1 VTFSLNELLETTAD
15 RSPESVAVVSGDV
28 RLTYGELELSANR
41 LANAMLA
48 CKLARGDRVGI
59 HLTKSAWSVVAL
71 HAIHKAG
78 AVYVPIDPHA
88 PVERVRH
95 IVQAAGIRVL
105 VTELA
110 KARRLADT
118 AHDAAAL
125 DAIIVTD
132 DAQALPQVFAR
143 ETISLADVLVS
154 AGSQRPDRRAV
165 ADDLAYILFT
175 SGSTGR
181 PKGVMISHSSA
192 RNFVDW
198 AQDTFDVN
206 DRDVVANHAPLHFD
220 LSVFDVFASMKAGAT
235 VMMVPED
242 LAYFP
247 YPLAEWIE
255 HHGITIWYSVPSIL
269 AMLVRQGHLARFRY
283 ERLRTILFAGEVFP
297 VKHLRQLA
305 KSIPHVAYYNLYGPT
320 ETNVITYYRIERST
334 LDTMEQIPIG
344 KACANTEVFLVDASS
359 REVRDQ
365 GIESELF
372 ASGKSVAA
380 GYWGNPEA
388 TAQAFVVDPRNRNPQ
403 TVYRTGDIAK
413 RDTDGNLIFIGR
425 RDDMVKSRGYRIE
438 LGEIESVIHEHPHVL
453 EAAVIAI
460 ADDMIGNRIKA
471 FAVPH
476 PERALTAEEVRRHCS
491 KYLPKYMVPEAV
503 EMRASLPRTSTGKID
518 KTALR
523 SAG

>member
-1 VTFSLNELLETTAD
+1 
-15 RSPESVAVVSGDV
+15 
-28 RLTYGELELSANR
+28 
-41 LANAMLA
+41 
-48 CKLARGDRVGI
+48 
-59 HLTKSAWSVVAL
+59 
-71 HAIHKAG
+71 
-78 AVYVPIDPHA
+78 
-88 PVERVRH
+88 
-95 IVQAAGIRVL
+95 
-105 VTELA
+105 
-110 KARRLADT
+110 
-118 AHDAAAL
+118 
-125 DAIIVTD
+125 
-132 DAQALPQVFAR
+132 
-143 ETISLADVLVS
+143 
-154 AGSQRPDRRAV
+154 
-165 ADDLAYILFT
+165 
-175 SGSTGR
+175 
-181 PKGVMISHSSA
+181 
-192 RNFVDW
+192 
-198 AQDTFDVN
+198 
-206 DRDVVANHAPLHFD
+206 
-220 LSVFDVFASMKAGAT
+220 
-235 VMMVPED
+235 
-242 LAYFP
+242 
-247 YPLAEWIE
+247 
-255 HHGITIWYSVPSIL
+255 
-269 AMLVRQGHLARFRY
+269 MLVRQGHLARFRY